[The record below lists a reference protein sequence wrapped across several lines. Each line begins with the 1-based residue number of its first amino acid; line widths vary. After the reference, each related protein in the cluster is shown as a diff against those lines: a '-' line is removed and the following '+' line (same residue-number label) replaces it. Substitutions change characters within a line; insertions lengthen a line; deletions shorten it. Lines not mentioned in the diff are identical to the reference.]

1 MSSTLQF
8 KFNFEQLSNNCVL
21 FNRPSRF
28 ESSDSENDQQEVE
41 LNGQQQTRKSPRK
54 IQKKIAPPSLPSLPT
69 PPSLPSLPSL
79 QKKPK
84 PKRQPAP
91 QHHYSTKPHLVRVRF
106 EMIMAR
112 FQILCVYMYRC
123 TVSIK
128 LIYFKLRSVEFFP

>member
-8 KFNFEQLSNNCVL
+8 KLNFEQLSNNCVL

-69 PPSLPSLPSL
+69 PPSLPSLQNKTQNQRDNQL
-79 QKKPK
+79 HNIII
-84 PKRQPAP
+84 RQNP
-91 QHHYSTKPHLVRVRF
+91 
-106 EMIMAR
+106 I
-112 FQILCVYMYRC
+112 
-123 TVSIK
+123 
-128 LIYFKLRSVEFFP
+128 

>member
-69 PPSLPSLPSL
+69 PPPPITPITPITT
-79 QKKPK
+79 KKTQNQRDNQLHNIII
-84 PKRQPAP
+84 RQNP
-91 QHHYSTKPHLVRVRF
+91 
-106 EMIMAR
+106 I
-112 FQILCVYMYRC
+112 
-123 TVSIK
+123 
-128 LIYFKLRSVEFFP
+128 

>member
-69 PPSLPSLPSL
+69 PPSLPSL

-84 PKRQPAP
+84 TKETTS
-91 QHHYSTKPHLVRVRF
+91 STTSLFDKTPSSSGKV
-106 EMIMAR
+106 
-112 FQILCVYMYRC
+112 
-123 TVSIK
+123 
-128 LIYFKLRSVEFFP
+128 

>member
-8 KFNFEQLSNNCVL
+8 KLNFEQLSNNCVL

-69 PPSLPSLPSL
+69 PPPPSLPSL
-79 QKKPK
+79 QKKPQNQRDNQLHNIII
-84 PKRQPAP
+84 RQN
-91 QHHYSTKPHLVRVRF
+91 H
-106 EMIMAR
+106 I
-112 FQILCVYMYRC
+112 
-123 TVSIK
+123 
-128 LIYFKLRSVEFFP
+128 

>member
-41 LNGQQQTRKSPRK
+41 LNGQQQTRKSQRK

-79 QKKPK
+79 QKNPK
-84 PKRQPAP
+84 TKETTS
-91 QHHYSTKPHLVRVRF
+91 STTSLFDKTPSSSGKV
-106 EMIMAR
+106 
-112 FQILCVYMYRC
+112 
-123 TVSIK
+123 
-128 LIYFKLRSVEFFP
+128 

>member
-69 PPSLPSLPSL
+69 PPSLPSL
-79 QKKPK
+79 QKKTK
-84 PKRQPAP
+84 TKETTS
-91 QHHYSTKPHLVRVRF
+91 STTSLFDKTPSSSGKV
-106 EMIMAR
+106 
-112 FQILCVYMYRC
+112 
-123 TVSIK
+123 
-128 LIYFKLRSVEFFP
+128 

>member
-69 PPSLPSLPSL
+69 PPPLPSLPSL

>member
-79 QKKPK
+79 QKNPNQRDNQLHNIII
-84 PKRQPAP
+84 RQNP
-91 QHHYSTKPHLVRVRF
+91 
-106 EMIMAR
+106 I
-112 FQILCVYMYRC
+112 
-123 TVSIK
+123 
-128 LIYFKLRSVEFFP
+128 

>member
-79 QKKPK
+79 QKKTQNQRDNQLHNIII
-84 PKRQPAP
+84 RQNP
-91 QHHYSTKPHLVRVRF
+91 
-106 EMIMAR
+106 I
-112 FQILCVYMYRC
+112 
-123 TVSIK
+123 
-128 LIYFKLRSVEFFP
+128 